1 MKLKVDVKQQQPA
14 KVKPSRKNATAATRN
29 KTDKRIAPPAT
40 GKRPGRKHYDS
51 KQQQPAPPNVSEIR
65 PGDGG
70 RAFIKAF
77 NQLVAAESLAI
88 AKAVIAKVKLG
99 DINGARFLDE
109 IIGAKALR
117 NQSWSCQTSIAALAT
132 PPTPIFKQ
140 VFLLGQAVF
149 TWPFF
154 YPNNTIPN

>member
-40 GKRPGRKHYDS
+40 GKRPGLKRYDS

-117 NQSWSCQTSIAALAT
+117 NQSPPKSRRSSIGMSVNHLTEQPEWQALSEPEVDT
-132 PPTPIFKQ
+132 GFGGREPE
-140 VFLLGQAVF
+140 
-149 TWPFF
+149 
-154 YPNNTIPN
+154 N